1 MTQPESTATP
11 DPQRPP
17 PPPPPAQPPPG
28 RAAAA
33 DSERAAAGGGLQVPK
48 EWSSLKRSRSGGS
61 KGRDTAKKRFKSE
74 NVIPNNSA
82 DTVEDICK
90 SVCENIGRC
99 EDVESELDFFD
110 ILSHIDYKGVLE
122 GLFGGRSMGADVPV
136 ISRAYEESFMR
147 EPMAGERKCVMGTS
161 CEAMV
166 IDKSRPFIAVE
177 FQLPGRPSEVPQMCV
192 LCSRKHTQRLF
203 YDFLYRTTP
212 ATCTGVIQR
221 YGVICNVPGEY
232 RKDACLVMPPH
243 GPVHCMPYPSVTYQ
257 RSHFTVQTHCMSHF
271 ITQSDTLHFQPPP
284 AASSDPSSASL
295 S

>member
-1 MTQPESTATP
+1 MADNPNS
-11 DPQRPP
+11 D
-17 PPPPPAQPPPG
+17 PAQSHNPS
-28 RAAAA
+28 ASSA
-33 DSERAAAGGGLQVPK
+33 SLLQTPK
-48 EWSSLKRSRSGGS
+48 EWSSLKRSRASGA
-61 KGRDTAKKRFKSE
+61 KGRDTVKKRFKSE
-74 NVIPNNSA
+74 NVVPNNSA

-99 EDVESELDFFD
+99 EEVECELDFFD

-122 GLFGGRSMGADVPV
+122 GLFGGRGMGIDVPV

-147 EPMAGERKCVMGTS
+147 EPMSGERKCVMGTS

-166 IDKSRPFIAVE
+166 IDKSKPFIAVE
-177 FQLPGRPSEVPQMCV
+177 FQLPGKSTEVPQMCV

-203 YDFLYRTTP
+203 YDFLYRATP

-221 YGVICNVPGEY
+221 YGVLCNIPGEY
-232 RKDACLVMPPH
+232 RKDMCLIMPPH

-271 ITQSDTLHFQPPP
+271 LTQTDTLHFQTPP
-284 AASSDPSSASL
+284 AASSDPSSASQ
-295 S
+295 